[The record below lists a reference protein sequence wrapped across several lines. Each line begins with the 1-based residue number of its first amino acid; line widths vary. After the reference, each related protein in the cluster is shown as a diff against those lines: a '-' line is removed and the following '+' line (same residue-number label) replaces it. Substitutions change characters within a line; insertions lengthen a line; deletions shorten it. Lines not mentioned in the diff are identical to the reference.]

1 MTASST
7 LKRADVSLASRALV
21 NRLIDEADRLRVGI
35 SRLDNGTRIVDA
47 GIKVPGGLEA
57 GRLIAEICMG
67 GLGTVALRAGSGFKH
82 WRWQVDVHATDPVTA
97 CLGSQYAGWSLSHG
111 EGKGAFHALG
121 SGPARSIGSKE
132 ELFDELAYR
141 NPAGDT
147 CLVLEVDKLPPQEV
161 VDKVLSRCGIAPD
174 QLTLILT
181 PTSSLAGGV
190 QIVGRVLEVA
200 LHKVHALHF
209 PLEKLVDGAGTAPV
223 PPPSADFITAMGRT
237 NDAILFG
244 GAVQLYVDA
253 SDDEAREL
261 AEKLPSAASRDFGK
275 PFGQVFKEVKYD
287 FYKID
292 PMLFSPA
299 RCAVTAVKSGK
310 TFHGGALRED
320 LLDLSFGA

>member
-1 MTASST
+1 MTETCS
-7 LKRADVSLASRALV
+7 LQRANVSLASRALV
-21 NRLIDEADRLRVGI
+21 QRLVDEADRLRVGV
-35 SRLDNGTRIVDA
+35 SHLANGTRIVDA

-67 GLGTVALRAGSGFKH
+67 GLGTVGLKAGNDFRH
-82 WRWQVDVHATDPVTA
+82 WAWQVDVHASDPVTA

-132 ELFDELAYR
+132 ELFGELGYR
-141 NPAGDT
+141 MPAGET
-147 CLVLEVDKLPPQEV
+147 CLVLEVDKTPPQEI
-161 VDKVLSRCGIAPD
+161 VDKVLTRCGIAPE

-209 PLEKLVDGAGTAPV
+209 PLASIVDGAGSAPV

-244 GAVQLYVDA
+244 GTVQLYVDA
-253 SDDEAREL
+253 SDDDARDL

-275 PFGQVFKEVKYD
+275 PFGQVFKDVKYD

-299 RCAVTAVKSGK
+299 RCAVTAMKSGK

>member
-1 MTASST
+1 MTSSST
-7 LKRADVSLASRALV
+7 LKRADVSRASRALV
-21 NRLIDEADRLRVGI
+21 SRLVDEADRLRVGV
-35 SRLDNGTRIVDA
+35 SHLDNGTCIVDA
-47 GIKVPGGLEA
+47 GIQVPGGLEA

-67 GLGTVALRAGSGFKH
+67 GLGSVQLRAGTAFRH
-82 WRWQVDVHATDPVTA
+82 WRWQVDVYSTDPVTA

-111 EGKGAFHALG
+111 QGKGAFHALG

-132 ELFDELAYR
+132 ELFKELDYR

-147 CLVLEVDKLPPQEV
+147 CLVLEVDKMPPPEV
-161 VDKVLSRCGIAPD
+161 VDKIISYCGIAPT
-174 QLTLILT
+174 QLTLVLT

-209 PLEKLVDGAGTAPV
+209 PLDQVIDGAGTAPV
-223 PPPSADFITAMGRT
+223 PPPTADFINAMGRT

-253 SDDEAREL
+253 TDDEAREL
-261 AEKLPSAASRDFGK
+261 AEKLPSASSRDFGK
-275 PFGQVFKEVKYD
+275 PFGQVFKEYKFD
-287 FYKID
+287 FYQID

-299 RCAVTAVKSGK
+299 CCAVTAVKSGK

-320 LLDLSFGA
+320 LLDLSFGG

>member
-1 MTASST
+1 MNTTST
-7 LKRADVSLASRALV
+7 HPRADVSRASRPLV
-21 NRLIDEADRLRVGI
+21 RRLVDEADRLRVAV
-35 SRLDNGTRIVDA
+35 SHLDDGTCVVDA

-67 GLGTVALRAGSGFKH
+67 GLGSVHLRASTAFKH
-82 WRWQVDVHATDPVTA
+82 WAWQVDVHASDPVTA

-111 EGKGAFHALG
+111 QGKGAFHALG

-132 ELFDELAYR
+132 ELFTDLAYR
-141 NPAGDT
+141 NPAGNT
-147 CLVLEVDKLPPQEV
+147 ALVLEVDKLPPPEV
-161 VDKVLSRCGIAPD
+161 VEKILKYCGITPA

-209 PLEKLVDGAGTAPV
+209 PLEKILDGAGTAPV
-223 PPPSADFITAMGRT
+223 PPPSADFISAMGRT

-244 GAVQLYVDA
+244 GFVQLYVDA
-253 SDDEAREL
+253 SDEEAREL
-261 AEKLPSAASRDFGK
+261 AEKLPSSASRDFGK

-287 FYKID
+287 FYQID

-299 RCAVTAVKSGK
+299 RVAVTAVKSGK
-310 TFHGGALRED
+310 TFHAGALRED
-320 LLDLSFGA
+320 LLDQSFGG

>member
-1 MTASST
+1 MNTRST
-7 LKRADVSLASRALV
+7 LPRADVSRASRPLV
-21 NRLIDEADRLRVGI
+21 KRLVDEADRLRVGV
-35 SRLDNGTRIVDA
+35 SHLDNGTCVVDA
-47 GIKVPGGLEA
+47 GIEAPGGLEA

-67 GLGTVALRAGSGFKH
+67 GLGTVHLRASTAFRQ
-82 WRWQVDVHATDPVTA
+82 WAWQVDVHASDPVTA

-111 EGKGAFHALG
+111 QGKGAFHALG

-132 ELFDELAYR
+132 ELFKELDYR
-141 NPAGDT
+141 NPAGNT
-147 CLVLEVDKLPPQEV
+147 ALVLEVDKLPPPEV
-161 VDKVLSRCGIAPD
+161 VEKILNYCGIAPA

-209 PLEKLVDGAGTAPV
+209 PLEKIRDGAGTAPV
-223 PPPSADFITAMGRT
+223 PPPSADFISAMGRT

-244 GAVQLYVDA
+244 GFVQLYVEA

-261 AEKLPSAASRDFGK
+261 AEKMPSSASRDFGK

-287 FYKID
+287 FYQID

-299 RCAVTAVKSGK
+299 RVAVTAVKSGR
-310 TFHGGALRED
+310 TFHAGALRED
-320 LLDLSFGA
+320 LLDQSFGG